1 MRKRKIDKTAARELQ
16 KSNRI
21 MVTSVMEGNKDEAE
35 RCIDIAIEAA
45 KLGNYERA
53 EKFLRKA
60 DALFPTQ
67 KSKGAYNSIAYG
79 VGVKFDIHMM

>member
-1 MRKRKIDKTAARELQ
+1 
-16 KSNRI
+16 

-35 RCIDIAIEAA
+35 RCVDIALIAA
-45 KLGNYERA
+45 QLGNYERA

-67 KSKGAYNSIAYG
+67 KSKGSRMRLPWEMTG
-79 VGVKFDIHMM
+79 KLTFK

>member
-1 MRKRKIDKTAARELQ
+1 
-16 KSNRI
+16 

-35 RCIDIAIEAA
+35 RCIDIAIDAA
-45 KLGNYERA
+45 KLGNYGRA

-67 KSKGAYNSIAYG
+67 KAKGT
-79 VGVKFDIHMM
+79 

>member
-1 MRKRKIDKTAARELQ
+1 
-16 KSNRI
+16 

-35 RCIDIAIEAA
+35 RCIDIAIDAA

-67 KSKGAYNSIAYG
+67 KAKGTNSLAGPTHRTHNDVPLGWIG
-79 VGVKFDIHMM
+79 FE

>member
-1 MRKRKIDKTAARELQ
+1 
-16 KSNRI
+16 

-67 KSKGAYNSIAYG
+67 KAKGTYKKRKSIA
-79 VGVKFDIHMM
+79 FAIILFNFNTI